1 MVLFYL
7 YGVFWSA
14 KTQGREKP
22 LKIQVSDGNVKA
34 RGLTVTISLINKPN
48 LFLFV
53 MNSSLEKIAI
63 LPHFTI

>member
-48 LFLFV
+48 LF
-53 MNSSLEKIAI
+53 
-63 LPHFTI
+63 